1 MWETYSTHEMRSE
14 KRFQTKNLE
23 VRHHFGDPG
32 VDDMIILKWML
43 KNECVLGSTALISLG
58 IRSKGEFL

>member
-1 MWETYSTHEMRSE
+1 MRSE